1 MDTQYSI
8 VTLRAH
14 LRKNKIMKLRN
25 FTIGNSENMTLM
37 GGMNVLESRDLA
49 LQVAESF
56 KQATDDLKINYIFKA
71 SFDKANRSSMNS
83 FRGPGMEEGLKILQE
98 VSNEFDVPVITDI
111 HEPSQ
116 AEPVSE
122 VCEVIQIPAF
132 LARQTDLVQ
141 SAAKTKSI
149 IQFKKPQFL
158 SAPEMSNIVE
168 KCSAAGNPNITL
180 CERGNSFGYNNLVVD
195 TLNFQI
201 LKKLLK
207 PVVFDVTHSLQLPGG
222 LGSATGGRREY
233 VLSLAKAGI
242 SQSIA
247 GLFLEAH
254 PDPEQAKCDGPCAL
268 PLGMLKDF
276 LTQVKDLDDFVK
288 EQDNLNIK

>member
-1 MDTQYSI
+1 
-8 VTLRAH
+8 
-14 LRKNKIMKLRN
+14 MKLRN
-25 FTIGNSENMTLM
+25 FKIDNSEPMVLM

-49 LQVAESF
+49 MKVAETF
-56 KQATDDLKINYIFKA
+56 KEITEKKHINYIFKG
-71 SFDKANRSSMNS
+71 SFDKANRSSISS
-83 FRGPGMEEGLKILQE
+83 FRGPGMDEGLKILQE
-98 VSNEFDVPVITDI
+98 VSTTFDIPVITDI
-111 HEPSQ
+111 HEPQQ

-122 VCEVIQIPAF
+122 ICEVIQIPAF
-132 LARQTDLVQ
+132 LARQTDLVNA
-141 SAAKTKSI
+141 AAKTKSI

-168 KCSAAGNPNITL
+168 KCSSAGNENITL

-201 LKKLLK
+201 LKGLLK
-207 PVVFDVTHSLQLPGG
+207 PVIFDVTHSLQLPGG

-233 VLSLAKAGI
+233 LLSLAKAGM

-254 PDPEQAKCDGPCAL
+254 PDPDQAKCDGPCAL
-268 PLGMLKDF
+268 PLSVLDEF
-276 LTQVKDLDDFVK
+276 LTQIKDLDDFVK
-288 EQDNLNIK
+288 DQNDLEIS

>member
-1 MDTQYSI
+1 
-8 VTLRAH
+8 
-14 LRKNKIMKLRN
+14 MKLRN

-56 KQATDDLKINYIFKA
+56 KRATDDLKINYIFKA

-268 PLGMLKDF
+268 PLVMLKDF
-276 LTQVKDLDDFVK
+276 LTQVKNLDDFVK
-288 EQDNLNIK
+288 EQDNLDIK

>member
-1 MDTQYSI
+1 
-8 VTLRAH
+8 
-14 LRKNKIMKLRN
+14 MKLRN

-56 KQATDDLKINYIFKA
+56 KQVTDDLKINYIFKA

-158 SAPEMSNIVE
+158 SAPEMLNIVE

-288 EQDNLNIK
+288 EQDNLDIK

>member
-1 MDTQYSI
+1 
-8 VTLRAH
+8 
-14 LRKNKIMKLRN
+14 
-25 FTIGNSENMTLM
+25 
-37 GGMNVLESRDLA
+37 
-49 LQVAESF
+49 
-56 KQATDDLKINYIFKA
+56 
-71 SFDKANRSSMNS
+71 MNS

-288 EQDNLNIK
+288 EQDNLDIK

>member
-1 MDTQYSI
+1 
-8 VTLRAH
+8 
-14 LRKNKIMKLRN
+14 MKLRN
-25 FTIGNSENMTLM
+25 FNIGNSEKMTLM

-49 LQVAESF
+49 LQIAESF
-56 KQATDDLKINYIFKA
+56 KEITNNLNINYIFKA

-83 FRGPGMEEGLKILQE
+83 FRGPGMEEGLEILQE

-116 AEPVSE
+116 AQPVSE

-132 LARQTDLVQ
+132 LARQTDLVS
-141 SAAKTKSI
+141 SAAKTESI

-158 SAPEMSNIVE
+158 SAPEMSNVIE
-168 KCSAAGNPNITL
+168 KCTEAGNSNITL

-195 TLNFQI
+195 TINFQI
-201 LKKLLK
+201 LKKLSK
-207 PVVFDVTHSLQLPGG
+207 PVIFDVTHSLQLPGG
-222 LGSATGGRREY
+222 LGSATDGRREY

-254 PDPEQAKCDGPCAL
+254 PNPDQARCDGPCAL
-268 PLGMLKDF
+268 PLATLKDF
-276 LTQVKDLDDFVK
+276 LVQIKDLDDFVK
-288 EQDNLNIK
+288 DQEDIDIK